1 MKFPISTATL
11 LAVAWLATSTANA
24 QSNAAVGHGQPSGH
38 EVAVEIPA
46 TINAILTTVDQHV
59 AAIDQAIV
67 SGKLATVHREAFS
80 ARDLLVALPGKVAGL
95 SEADAKALNATI
107 GRIRQQAAL
116 LDKFGDA
123 GDAAQTRAVLARFKT
138 EIASIRQQVE
148 GKPDRHTP

>member
-11 LAVAWLATSTANA
+11 LAVAWLATSPANA
-24 QSNAAVGHGQPSGH
+24 QSNAAGGHGQPSGH

-46 TINAILTTVDQHV
+46 TIDGILAAVDQHV

-67 SGKLATVHREAFS
+67 SGKLATVHRDAFA
-80 ARDLLVALPGKVAGL
+80 ARDLLVALPGKVTGL
-95 SEADAKALNATI
+95 SEADAKALNAAT
-107 GRIRQQAAL
+107 GRIRQQASL

-138 EIASIRQQVE
+138 EIASIRQQVA
-148 GKPDRHTP
+148 GKPVRPAP